1 MKKYLVILLCLALF
15 AGAIGL
21 SWLCTHP
28 NLLPDV
34 ETEYKTAGQAQTAQ
48 GDDALL
54 LALLMNAGAAAPA
67 PAEEETVSSPAF
79 TGFGWALGCGCMLAL
94 LSVLLTARKKPSFQK
109 ALLWTAGLSLPLG
122 LIGARLVYCLSNPSF
137 YLSYPDAILK
147 IWEGGLSMAGALFFV
162 VLAGVLG
169 ARLGKARCGQVLDC
183 LVLPMTL
190 FICAGAF
197 ALQQLGMGFGPE
209 LDFSIPLLTRKTDGI
224 HRLHTSFLTAVFA
237 LGMLLLFSFIFRKKR
252 PAGHTFPLF
261 AFLYGSG
268 MILLESLRR
277 DGHML
282 MGFVHIEMVL
292 DIGIAFPALLYFA
305 KKAKRIPLATA
316 ASLLLAGAVIGL
328 EFALDR
334 STIGDIWLY
343 LVYAACLAG
352 YIWMGCSCAKQA
364 AHV

>member
-1 MKKYLVILLCLALF
+1 MKKIPVILLCLALL
-15 AGAIGL
+15 AGSIGL

-54 LALLMNAGAAAPA
+54 MALLMGGGAAPA
-67 PAEEETVSSPAF
+67 PAAEEDAFSLTISSYGLYLSIGAVL
-79 TGFGWALGCGCMLAL
+79 ALGLLLAQ
-94 LSVLLTARKKPSFQK
+94 ARFRTSIRS
-109 ALLWTAGLSLPLG
+109 ALLWTAGLSLPLA
-122 LIGARLVYCLSNPSF
+122 LMGARAVYCFSNLSF
-137 YLSYPDAILK
+137 YLQFPQAILK
-147 IWEGGLSMAGALFFV
+147 IWEGGLSLTGTLYFA

-169 ARLGKARCGQVLDC
+169 AKIGKAQTGKILSAMIPSL
-183 LVLPMTL
+183 LVFL
-190 FICAGAF
+190 FFVPIAQRQIGAGY
-197 ALQQLGMGFGPE
+197 GPE
-209 LDFSIPLLTRKTDGI
+209 MDAALPLLTREINGI
-224 HRLHTSFLTAVFA
+224 HRLHTPLLTTVFI
-237 LGMLLLFSFIFRKKR
+237 LPLTLMLRQKR
-252 PAGHTFPLF
+252 PADQSFPLF

-305 KKAKRIPLATA
+305 KKAKRIPQATA